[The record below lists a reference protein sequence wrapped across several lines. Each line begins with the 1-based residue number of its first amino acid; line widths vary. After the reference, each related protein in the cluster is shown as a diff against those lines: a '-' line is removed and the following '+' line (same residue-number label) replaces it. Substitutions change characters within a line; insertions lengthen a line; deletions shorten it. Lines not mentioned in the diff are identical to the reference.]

1 MRATI
6 LGWSAVSGLV
16 LGLMAGLLAF
26 AVIVV
31 AGELAPCVLPRMS
44 ARARGIAAVVTL
56 VIVPLVSA
64 TLGWLEGR
72 LKLQ

>member
-6 LGWSAVSGLV
+6 LGWSALSGLV
-16 LGLMAGLLAF
+16 LGLMAGLMAF
-26 AVIVV
+26 GVLVIG
-31 AGELAPCVLPRMS
+31 GELAAGVIPRM
-44 ARARGIAAVVTL
+44 ATRARGIAAFITL
-56 VIVPLVSA
+56 VVVPIIGA

>member
-1 MRATI
+1 M
-6 LGWSAVSGLV
+6 SGLV

-31 AGELAPCVLPRMS
+31 AGELAPSVLPRMS

>member
-16 LGLMAGLLAF
+16 LGFMAGLLAF
-26 AVIVV
+26 ALLVLG
-31 AGELAPCVLPRMS
+31 GELAAGVIPRMGT
-44 ARARGIAAVVTL
+44 RARGIAAFITL
-56 VIVPLVSA
+56 VVVPIVGA